1 MPTHTRAQALDEL
14 AVISEEIASL
24 HLQLA
29 ELYQAEHRAK
39 TESWFNSDAQ
49 YISERDRIADFNALN
64 LTLDTMKL
72 TGELRAA
79 EARRDYY
86 QMVIHWGPTV

>member
-1 MPTHTRAQALDEL
+1 MPTHTRAEALDEL
-14 AVISEEIASL
+14 ASVTKEIASL

-49 YISERDRIADFNALN
+49 YISERDRIADFNSLD
-64 LTLDTMKL
+64 LTTETMKL

-79 EARRDYY
+79 EALRDYL
-86 QMVIHWGPTV
+86 QLVVHWGQV